1 MGVTEACRERNRA
14 GGAMIS
20 LWQRIKNE
28 IVQDVP
34 EEIALCEFDCNKAE
48 CTHEQWL
55 ACPRRLAYAARKLT
69 PVAKGGT
76 ERQFRK

>member
-1 MGVTEACRERNRA
+1 
-14 GGAMIS
+14 MIS

-34 EEIALCEFDCNKAE
+34 AEIALCEFDCNKVQ

-55 ACPRRLAYAARKLT
+55 ACPRRRAHAARNLT
-69 PVAKGGT
+69 PAPKETSLAGRDCQSSSPRCAT
-76 ERQFRK
+76 